1 MGDILDVEN
10 FEELDNMSNQEDRII
25 NGEPLY
31 YSTGQVAE
39 RLNELPSTVRY
50 WCDEYDEFLNIERVG
65 KAGTKRRFTDL
76 DIKQLEYIKYLL
88 KQEKFS
94 IQQAKEFLSSPEAN
108 KLEPIEKPKD
118 QLMVEALAKIV
129 SYEVMN
135 SFMQLKD
142 EIMDNLNSQD
152 AKNDNFHEKTE
163 KSLLDISESSMKY
176 QKELLEVI
184 DSFKNDLNEREKR
197 LTEKEDELRLKIEE
211 LEKSQVESKNAAE
224 NNGGFFSKLFGR
236 KQ

>member
-1 MGDILDVEN
+1 MNRILLLEDDEALALGIEFTLLDEGYEVVKCLNVKEAVETFNSAAFDILILDV
-10 FEELDNMSNQEDRII
+10 M
-25 NGEPLY
+25 
-31 YSTGQVAE
+31 
-39 RLNELPSTVRY
+39 LPS
-50 WCDEYDEFLNIERVG
+50 LNGMEVL
-65 KAGTKRRFTDL
+65 RRL
-76 DIKQLEYIKYLL
+76 RQ
-88 KQEKFS
+88 
-94 IQQAKEFLSSPEAN
+94 SS
-108 KLEPIEKPKD
+108 
-118 QLMVEALAKIV
+118 
-129 SYEVMN
+129 EVPVIM
-135 SFMQLKD
+135 LTAKD

-163 KSLLDISESSMKY
+163 KSLLDIGESSMKY